1 MAHAERCPV
10 CGGAGRIPD
19 TNASGTTA
27 HDGMHSCHGC
37 AGAGWVTVKDEGET
51 YPSMDAAPAA
61 LHKSDLAALREQYL
75 DVEARMFLAHSSPV
89 SGDWGR
95 TDEYNY
101 NIEQATLTAAR
112 ALVAALDAK
121 EASDVRT

>member
-19 TNASGTTA
+19 TTFINTATAGTA
-27 HDGMHSCHGC
+27 KLCNGC
-37 AGAGWVTVKDEGET
+37 LGRGWVTVHDEGET

-61 LHKSDLAALREQYL
+61 LHKSDLAALRERYV

-89 SGDWGR
+89 PVSGD
-95 TDEYNY
+95 DEYTY
-101 NIEQATLTAAR
+101 NIEQATLRAAR
-112 ALVAALDAK
+112 AFVAGLDAK